1 MVLHKLSKF
10 SFAMQDT
17 RFQQTSGLAIS
28 QAGEFGKGNGLLRIG
43 QPIPTGLVR
52 LLGKH
57 QVRAMGQRL
66 GGLALCWLASAA
78 LLPAYGQAQSNLSI
92 QIPEGTQT
100 SWSLNGINYTGTT
113 TNLNVSGDTSNSASF
128 QVAPA
133 SGGTSSLFQTFIQGL
148 STTLIPN
155 TNTPTPTSLSVA
167 FTNAGSAAITNATYQ
182 VLSLGGLSLS
192 EYINGG
198 SDLTLSSIGVGTSTQ
213 LSAAGGQGYLIQS
226 QGGAGLSSLS
236 ETTAPGGSGGT
247 IDATFSALPG
257 PEIPY
262 QTNILVSGQ
271 PEVIQTIPWLI
282 PSAAIQAVSIG
293 GTGSAGSAGSGNDFK
308 DWPGNGG
315 AGGAV
320 TVTTLSTEANTFGS
334 YVINLGNSTTPLSAS
349 PQSPVAGIIATS
361 LGSPGG
367 ACCSWD
373 SNNQGSPIT
382 VTTDPSTVR
391 YPIGFGTNGAGGPVT
406 VNFTGG
412 MAGTSPYLY
421 GIIATSVGA
430 STQLPTGLTNSGG
443 LGDAPASG
451 SGGDV
456 TVNLIDGTI
465 NLLQDSVGVFA
476 ASLSDQVI
484 LPSAMAIA
492 GGGNTAGN
500 VQVTLD
506 ANSIVSA
513 GGGPNFSQ
521 FAAGVVAISSTG
533 WLFQP
538 IGEPGQGAVTPGNG
552 GDVTINNAGT
562 IAASQGSA
570 VGIAGFS
577 LGNGGVLA
585 NAPDAAGSV
594 NHISGSNTAATQSNF
609 AGSVQITN
617 SGTVSSN
624 GAATFGVLAVSNGA
638 GGLLAGIPDA
648 TYGSSF
654 LNSQNILIGTQPSG
668 YVAGAG
674 DSTFTAPG
682 GSVTVNNSGTIQSSA
697 GDVAI
702 GVLAQSVGGGGAS
715 FTEGVALFVGDAGGQ
730 GGNGGPITLNNS
742 GSISTQGDGSIGFLG
757 QSIGGGGGHGANS
770 KGLFVATGGNGGAGG
785 MGGTV
790 TANLAAGSS
799 FSTSGDY
806 ATGMLL
812 QSIGGGGGNG
822 GFGKAVGIFFSTG
835 IGGAGGSGGA
845 GGTINLATSDSSGFQ
860 STTSG
865 DQSHG
870 LLMQSIG
877 GGGGSGG
884 HAYSFSAGVVFAG
897 AVGVGGSGG
906 SGGAGFPV
914 NVCTGVES
922 SCSALTG
929 SIATEGSDAVGVLLQ
944 SIGGGGGYGGG
955 SIAEAYAAALKG
967 GDIPP
972 VTISLAASVGGSGGT
987 GGEGGA
993 INMVNAMT
1001 VSTAGIGSHAI
1012 AAQSI
1017 GGGGGAAADSTA
1029 GANSYN
1035 NTDYTFN
1042 AAVGVGGSGGSSGNG
1057 GAINLTIQDSFTPG
1071 TQLSTLGHNAAGI
1084 LAHSVG
1090 GGGGYGGVGNAY
1102 SNDASIGDTQ
1112 VGLSFGVGGNGGGSG
1127 SGGPVSVSSSASIT
1141 TAGSQSPGIL
1151 AQSIGGGGGVAGNG
1165 GAQSAGGNYNLSV
1178 AVGGNAANGS
1188 LGGSVTVTNMGN
1200 ITTGAQLDLASS
1212 NLNSLNLSQ
1221 PITIGGDSHGI
1232 VAQSIG
1238 GGGGTGGNAD
1248 PTAALIGSVQ
1258 SLFNEGAAD
1267 YVNSTGFYNYFKSP
1281 SAGAPINYDGTIA
1294 IGGKGGTGGDAESVS
1309 VTHQNSQITTY
1320 GHRSYGILAQAIGGG
1335 GGIGGSSTASSSF
1348 LTGSA
1353 SATIL
1358 TGFNL
1363 GLGINVGG
1371 SNGSGGNGGSVTVN
1385 VDGADIVTT
1394 GYASHAILAQ
1404 SIGGGG
1410 GAGHDGSVFTGI
1422 DPSSP
1427 TPEIT
1432 NNPYVTLGSKST
1444 GTGGSVSVSGT
1455 TGNDQSDA
1463 FFAETLATL
1472 GDGAS
1477 VVLLQ
1482 SIGGGG
1488 GIASYGCTN
1497 SGNAP
1502 APASQTGKTLT
1513 GQAFAITSASG
1524 VPITASACLQNA
1536 NSISLPSGGLTPAAF
1551 QGSPEA
1557 QSFAISINPS
1567 AGTAGSGLS
1576 SAGGPVSYTNNNNLI
1591 LTQGNRSI
1599 AVVAQSI
1606 GGGGG
1611 YVSAPAQTVA
1621 SATLPT
1627 GGSNNSPGGSVTVA
1641 LTEWNGQGTAFGINT
1656 VGTGSWGI
1664 LAQSIGGGGGF
1675 IGDPSFTLSTVPA
1688 ANQAGSSA
1696 SSPGADGGSISITLG
1711 GPDSPD
1717 SSIQPGIT
1725 TNGAFAHGIV
1735 AQSIGGGGGIANGG
1749 ASAPVVGSTAGTNPT
1764 FLGSGGAIDL
1774 NLYGTITVLSDQ
1786 SVGVFAQ
1793 SSGSTGS
1800 SAPININL
1808 DGSILVS
1815 AGMNSDGTTTPT
1827 GAAIVISGGGI
1838 KANSNSNTITVG
1850 PNGVIGS
1857 TNTTPENTVAI
1868 LSGYG
1873 TTNVINNGTI
1883 SGSIDLGIGIPQS
1896 NWGSFTNNGTFNAGQ
1911 IVVVAQNSLH
1921 NYGLMRIGALE
1932 TISTTDLTGRFVQ
1945 HDTGR
1950 LDLSIDSAAEITSD
1964 YLRVTGPLVLNGSVV
1979 PYPRTLLRGDIEFA
1993 AADSISL
2000 NASTT
2005 DNSLLFHWLLK
2016 TAANRLFI
2024 TPTADFTPASVSLT
2038 ANQRS
2043 LADYLQRSWNQGETS
2058 RARLFGH
2065 FHAYAPGEGGAYKA
2079 TLNQIGGS
2087 ALNSQPIQMKTSVFT
2102 ALSESLTCPTI
2113 TPEGL
2118 KPSQKDCVWA
2128 RATGDYSTQAS
2139 NDSNAGYWV
2148 SAPGIR
2154 LGGQRDL
2161 GNGWTAGL
2169 AFGYG
2174 TNYLRSE
2181 NFSSNGD
2188 FLDIAGSARKQ
2199 LGNWELGASL
2209 AFSQGWFENSR
2220 NVQLQA
2226 RGRAPALGGDYSS
2239 DSSLSMLGL
2248 RLRAAYNHRSGN
2260 HQFKPYLDVDL
2271 SQAWQP
2277 SYRESAGDLALQSS
2291 GSSDFNVA
2299 ITPMFEYTLYSTGKG
2314 GSGFKGYLS
2323 AGASWLPD
2331 NRVSTPMSFRG
2342 DQLDNGSFNVVTNGP
2357 SLLVRINLGA
2367 EASISENM
2375 EIRAEYNLQVGGGY
2389 RNQGISANLRYRF

>member
-1 MVLHKLSKF
+1 MQNKKRPETSIRVSRPEVSWEIRVKALQAWQSSRAKLPQRWGRQGSH
-10 SFAMQDT
+10 SW
-17 RFQQTSGLAIS
+17 S
-28 QAGEFGKGNGLLRIG
+28 QRVG
-43 QPIPTGLVR
+43 GLV
-52 LLGKH
+52 
-57 QVRAMGQRL
+57 
-66 GGLALCWLASAA
+66 LCWLAAS
-78 LLPAYGQAQSNLSI
+78 LMPPAYGQAQSNISI

-100 SWSLNGINYTGTT
+100 IWSLNGINYTGTT
-113 TNLNVSGDTSNSASF
+113 TNLNVSGGTSNNASF

-133 SGGTSSLFQTFIQGL
+133 SGVNTSLFQAFIQGL
-148 STTLIPN
+148 STSLIPD
-155 TNTPTPTSLSVA
+155 TDSATPTSLSAV
-167 FTNAGSAAITNATYQ
+167 FTNATSSAISNASFQ
-182 VLSLGGLSLS
+182 VLSTG
-192 EYINGG
+192 
-198 SDLTLSSIGVGTSTQ
+198 GTSTINSNQ
-213 LSAAGGQGYLIQS
+213 IQNDGSNLTVSSSGVGAVALLGQAGATSQGYLIQS
-226 QGGAGLSSLS
+226 VGGAGLSTSSPTEANGANGGAISASL
-236 ETTAPGGSGGT
+236 TP
-247 IDATFSALPG
+247 LQG
-257 PEIPY
+257 PFIGY
-262 QTNILVSGQ
+262 QTSILVSGQ
-271 PEVIQTIPWLI
+271 SSVPQSLPWLI
-282 PSAAIQAVSIG
+282 PASAIQATSVG
-293 GTGSAGSAGSGNDFK
+293 GAGSAGSKGAGTKAFA
-308 DWPGNGG
+308 DWAGNGG
-315 AGGAV
+315 AGGSVNLTFA
-320 TVTTLSTEANTFGS
+320 TTEPNVLGTYA
-334 YVINLGNSTTPLSAS
+334 INLGTSTSPLTASA
-349 PQSPVAGIIATS
+349 QSPVAGILATS
-361 LGSPGG
+361 LGAAGG

-382 VTTDPSTVR
+382 LNTDPSTVR
-391 YPIGFGTNGAGGPVT
+391 YPIGYGTNGSGGPVSLS
-406 VNFTGG
+406 FSGSISG
-412 MAGTSPYLY
+412 ATSNLY
-421 GIIATSVGA
+421 GIVATSVGA
-430 STQLPTGLTNSGG
+430 STQLPTGLQNSGG
-443 LGDAPASG
+443 LGQAQQSG
-451 SGGDV
+451 TGGDV
-456 TVNLIDGTI
+456 TVNLVGGSI
-465 NLLQDSVGVFA
+465 NLGSDAVGVFA

-484 LPSAMAIA
+484 LPSGMTVA
-492 GGGNTAGN
+492 GTGDTAGS
-500 VQVTLD
+500 VQVSLD
-506 ANSIVSA
+506 ANSLISL
-513 GGGPNFSQ
+513 GESPGQ
-521 FAAGVVAISSTG
+521 FAAGVLAISSTG

-538 IGEPGQGAVTPGNG
+538 IGDPIQGAVTPGNG
-552 GDVTINNAGT
+552 GVVSVSNSGT
-562 IAASQGSA
+562 IFANQSSSL
-570 VGIAGFS
+570 GIGAFS
-577 LGNGGVLA
+577 LGNGGLLI
-585 NAPDAAGSV
+585 NAPEATAG
-594 NHISGSNTAATQSNF
+594 ISTISSGN
-609 AGSVQITN
+609 AGASEANNGGTVQITN
-617 SGTVSSN
+617 TGTIRSN
-624 GAATFGVLAVSNGA
+624 GDSAIGVLAASNGS
-638 GGLLAGIPDA
+638 GGLIAGIPDA
-648 TYGSSF
+648 NFGSSS
-654 LNSQNILIGTQPSG
+654 NGTRTYDQNIQIGSQPAG

-682 GSVTVNNSGTIQSSA
+682 GSVTITNSGSIQSVG

-702 GVLAQSVGGGGAS
+702 GMLAQSVGGGGAS
-715 FTEGVALFVGDAGGQ
+715 YTEGVALFVGDAGGQ
-730 GGNGGPITLNNS
+730 GGNGGPVTLNNN

-757 QSIGGGGGHGANS
+757 QSVGGGGGHGANT
-770 KGLFVATGGNGGAGG
+770 KGLFVATGGNGGSGG

-790 TANLAAGSS
+790 TANLGAGSS
-799 FSTSGDY
+799 FSTSGDF
-806 ATGMLL
+806 ASGMLL

-822 GFGKAVGIFFSTG
+822 GYGKAYGIFFSAG
-835 IGGAGGSGGA
+835 IGGAAGGGGA
-845 GGTINLATSDSSGFQ
+845 GGEISIATTEASGFQ
-860 STTSG
+860 STTAG
-865 DQSHG
+865 NQSHG
-870 LLMQSIG
+870 LLLQSIG
-877 GGGGSGG
+877 GGGGNGG
-884 HAYSFSAGVVFAG
+884 HAYSYSAGLVFAG
-897 AVGVGGSGG
+897 AAGVGGSGG
-906 SGGAGFPV
+906 QGGIGGSLNLCPAAG
-914 NVCTGVES
+914 S
-922 SCSALTG
+922 SCSAMSG
-929 SIATEGSDAVGVLLQ
+929 SIATAGYDAVGLLLQ

-955 SIAEAYAAALKG
+955 ALAEAYAAGVEA

-972 VTISLAASVGGSGGT
+972 VTISFATSVGGSGGS
-987 GGEGGA
+987 GGDGGA
-993 INMVNAMT
+993 INMVSGLA
-1001 VSTAGIGSHAI
+1001 VSTAGTGSHAI

-1017 GGGGGAAADSTA
+1017 GGGGGAAADSSA
-1029 GANSYN
+1029 GANSYD
-1035 NTDYTFN
+1035 NTKYTFN
-1042 AAVGVGGSGGSSGNG
+1042 AAVSLGGSGGSSGNG
-1057 GAINLTIQDSFTPG
+1057 AAVNLTLLDSFTPG
-1071 TQLSTLGHNAAGI
+1071 SQLATLGHNAAGI
-1084 LAHSVG
+1084 LAQSVG

-1102 SNDASIGDTQ
+1102 SNDVSTGDTQ
-1112 VGLSFGVGGNGGGSG
+1112 VGLSFGVGGNGGASG
-1127 SGGPVSVSSSASIT
+1127 TGGAVSVTSAASIT
-1141 TAGSQSPGIL
+1141 TIGSQSPGIQ
-1151 AQSIGGGGGVAGNG
+1151 AQSVGGGGGVAGNG

-1188 LGGSVTVTNMGN
+1188 SGGSVSVTNTGN
-1200 ITTGAQLDLASS
+1200 ITTGAQLDLAST
-1212 NLNSLNLSQ
+1212 NQNSLNLSQ

-1238 GGGGTGGNAD
+1238 GGGGSGGNAD

-1258 SLFNEGAAD
+1258 TLLNQGAGD
-1267 YVNSTGFYNYFKSP
+1267 YVNSTGFYAYFKSS

-1294 IGGKGGTGGDAESVS
+1294 IGGKGGTGGDAQSVS

-1385 VDGADIVTT
+1385 VDSAELVTT

-1422 DPSSP
+1422 DQSSP

-1432 NNPYVTLGSKST
+1432 NKPYVTLGSEST

-1455 TGNDQSDA
+1455 TGNEQSDA

-1477 VVLLQ
+1477 VALLQ

-1497 SGNAP
+1497 SGNGP
-1502 APASQTGKTLT
+1502 APASQTGQ
-1513 GQAFAITSASG
+1513 GFAITSGSG

-1567 AGTAGSGLS
+1567 AGSGSSG
-1576 SAGGPVSYTNNNNLI
+1576 AGGPVSYTNNNNFI

-1621 SATLPT
+1621 SSTLPT
-1627 GGSNNSPGGSVTVA
+1627 GGSNNSPGGNVTVA
-1641 LTEWNGQGTAFGINT
+1641 LTESFGPGSVFGINT

-1675 IGDPSFTLSTVPA
+1675 IGDPSFTLATVPA
-1688 ANQAGSSA
+1688 ANQASSSA
-1696 SSPGADGGSISITLG
+1696 SSTGADGGSISITLG
-1711 GPDSPD
+1711 GPDAN
-1717 SSIQPGIT
+1717 IQPGIT
-1725 TNGAFAHGIV
+1725 TNRAFAHGIV

-1764 FLGSGGAIDL
+1764 FLGSGGTIDL

-1800 SAPININL
+1800 SAPMSINL

-1815 AGMNSDGTTTPT
+1815 AGSNSDGTTTPT
-1827 GAAIVISGGGI
+1827 GAAIVISGGGS
-1838 KANSNSNTITVG
+1838 KANSNANTITVG
-1850 PNGVIGS
+1850 SSGLIGA
-1857 TNTTPENTVAI
+1857 TNTTPENAVAI

-1883 SGSIDLGIGIPQS
+1883 SGSIDLGIGIQQS
-1896 NWGSFTNNGTFNAGQ
+1896 NWGSFTNNGTFNAGRT
-1911 IVVVAQNSLH
+1911 VVVAQNSLH

-1945 HDTGR
+1945 HETGT
-1950 LDLSIDSAAEITSD
+1950 LDLSIDSAAASESD
-1964 YLRVTGPLVLNGSVV
+1964 YLRATGPVILNGLVN

-1993 AADSISL
+1993 AADTITL
-2000 NASTT
+2000 NARTK
-2005 DNSLLFHWLLK
+2005 DDSLLFNWRLK
-2016 TAANRLFI
+2016 TEANKLFI

-2038 ANQRS
+2038 ANQQS
-2043 LADYLQRSWNQGETS
+2043 LAQYLQRSWDQGETS
-2058 RARLFGH
+2058 RATLFGH
-2065 FHAYAPGEGGAYKA
+2065 FHAYAPSEGAAYTA

-2087 ALNSQPIQMKTSVFT
+2087 ALNSQPIQMKTSFFT
-2102 ALSESLTCPTI
+2102 ALSESLTCPTV

-2118 KPSQKDCVWA
+2118 KPSQKHCVWA

-2161 GNGWTAGL
+2161 GDGWTAGL

-2174 TNYLRSE
+2174 TNTLRSD

-2188 FLDIAGSARKQ
+2188 FLDVAISARKQ

-2220 NVQLQA
+2220 NVQLQG
-2226 RGRAPALGGDYSS
+2226 RGPAAALGGDYSS

-2248 RLRAAYNHRSGN
+2248 RLRAAYNHRAGN
-2260 HQFKPYLDVDL
+2260 HQFKPYLDIDL
-2271 SQAWQP
+2271 SQSWMPA
-2277 SYRESAGDLALQSS
+2277 YRESAGDLSLQSS
-2291 GSSDFNVA
+2291 GTSDFNVA
-2299 ITPMFEYTLYSTGKG
+2299 ITPMLEYTLYSSGKE
-2314 GSGFKGYLS
+2314 GSGFKGYVS

-2331 NRVSTPMSFRG
+2331 NRVSTPLSFRS

-2357 SLLVRINLGA
+2357 SLLGRINLGA
-2367 EASISENM
+2367 EASISENL

-2389 RNQGISANLRYRF
+2389 RSQGISANLRYRF